1 MESGGFL
8 EVSAAVMQKDIEV
21 IMSAFKGTG
30 IVEKVTQVLAETV
43 ADPDIPGSVI
53 LATMPGAAIGVPISA
68 QVPSLWDTLSSMR
81 TAELERGRN
90 EDIENLRKLGTDTYS
105 WFRAGGVIGYEA
117 LFGVDNVKPF
127 T

>member
-1 MESGGFL
+1 
-8 EVSAAVMQKDIEV
+8 MQKDIEV

-43 ADPDIPGSVI
+43 ADPAIPGSVI

-68 QVPSLWDTLSSMR
+68 QVVPSLWDTLSSMG

-90 EDIENLRKLGTDTYS
+90 EDIENLRRLGTDTYS
-105 WFRAGGVIGYEA
+105 WIRAGGMLGFDA
-117 LFGVDNVKPF
+117 LFGVDLVIMSIP
-127 T
+127 